1 MIGICQRNRFAGR
14 VYMYAIILA
23 LLLAAALGSTGA
35 PVQAAGPNAL
45 GIITNFSV
53 QDTANSADW
62 SLQYSLQPGDKQ
74 YGDQSATWATLKDPY
89 YGWQWI
95 QTAADSKSYTGST
108 LVSFKVLVRA
118 QIYVAA
124 DKSKAIPSW
133 LSGWYDTD
141 DDITNSAGKTFR
153 VYKSDVSAN
162 TVVSLGSAT
171 AGGEMYSVMVKDL
184 TPVGWASVN
193 ALGQNGTTGGLGGAT
208 VTATTQ
214 AELEAYAT
222 SAETL
227 TIRVQGTIQMS
238 PWGYRIAVKSN
249 KTILGLGTNATLQ
262 YGGLQVTDSEKNV
275 IIRNLTIK
283 DSFQS
288 WDGKLGD
295 WDAITVQNGAHHVWI
310 DRCTLTHM
318 EDGLVDVVKG
328 ADYVTVS
335 NTEFS
340 NHNKTFAVGND
351 EYSNRPK
358 VTIHH
363 NFFNG
368 TNQRNPRVNNS
379 DVHVFNNYFL
389 NLGDYG
395 TASHNTAQVLLEANY
410 FKNSEDIT
418 TLGDSTGNVVFTSD
432 NVKDSCTGVN
442 QTGGTAFNP
451 SSYYTYIKDNAA
463 SLPTYVLKSAGAG
476 KIRK

>member
-1 MIGICQRNRFAGR
+1 MIGMNMKAGLR
-14 VYMYAIILA
+14 KSCSM
-23 LLLAAALGSTGA
+23 LLLVLVLLVTAAVGASPAL
-35 PVQAAGPNAL
+35 VQAAGPASL
-45 GIITNFSV
+45 GIITNFNV
-53 QDTANSADW
+53 QDSANSADW
-62 SLQYSLQPGDKQ
+62 SLQYSLQTGDKQ
-74 YGDQSATWATLKDPY
+74 YGDQNTTWTALKDPY

-108 LVSFKVLVRA
+108 LASFKVLVRA

-133 LSGWYDTD
+133 LSDWYDTD

-153 VYKSDVSAN
+153 VYKKDVGAN
-162 TVVSLGSAT
+162 TTVSLGSAA

-184 TPVGWASVN
+184 SPVGWASAN
-193 ALGQNGTTGGLGGAT
+193 ALGQNGTTGGLGGVT

-214 AELEAYAT
+214 AELEAYAA
-222 SAETL
+222 SAEPL
-227 TIRVQGTIQMS
+227 VIRVQGTIQMS
-238 PWGYRIAVKSN
+238 PWGARIPVKSN
-249 KTILGLGTNATLQ
+249 KTILGMGTNATLQ
-262 YGGLQVTDSEKNV
+262 YGGLQVTNNEKNV

-351 EYSNRPK
+351 EYDNRPK

-410 FKNSEDIT
+410 FRNSEDIT
-418 TLGDSTGNVVFTSD
+418 TLGDSTANVVFTSD
-432 NVKDSCTGVN
+432 NIKENCTGVN
-442 QTGGTAFNP
+442 QTGGTTFNP
-451 SSYYTYIKDNAA
+451 ASSYTYVKDSA
-463 SLPTYVLKSAGAG
+463 SSVPAYVLKSAGAG